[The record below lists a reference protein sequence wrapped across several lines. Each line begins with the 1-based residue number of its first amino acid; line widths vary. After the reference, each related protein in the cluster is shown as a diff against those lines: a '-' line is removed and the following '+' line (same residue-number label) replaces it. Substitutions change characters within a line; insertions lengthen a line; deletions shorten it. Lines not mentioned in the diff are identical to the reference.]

1 MSLPLAVVL
10 VSGGLDSC
18 VTAALAAPD
27 HELAF
32 LHLNYRQRTER
43 RELRA
48 FAEIAAHYNVDRRM
62 VVDVS
67 YMQQIGTSS
76 LIDRN
81 IPVPEG
87 ETALEEG
94 TPSTYVP
101 FRNANILGIGVAW
114 AEATG
119 ARDVFIGA
127 HEEETIY
134 PDCRGEFFA
143 AYNRMIAT
151 CARSQVPVRVRT
163 PLLAFDK
170 AAIIRRGVE
179 LSAPLHLTWS
189 CYQNEEEACGRC
201 HSCMLRRRG
210 FRSAGVE
217 DPASYAGQAEEPPG
231 PEE

>member
-18 VTAALAAPD
+18 VTAALAALE

-32 LHLNYRQRTER
+32 LHINYRQRTER

-48 FAEIAAHYNVDRRM
+48 FAEIASHYRVDRRM

-67 YMQQIGTSS
+67 YMKQIGTSS
-76 LIDRN
+76 LIDRS

-87 ETALEEG
+87 EISLRESN
-94 TPSTYVP
+94 PSTYVP

-114 AEATG
+114 AEAAG
-119 ARDVFIGA
+119 ARAVFIGA
-127 HEEETIY
+127 HEAETTY
-134 PDCRGEFFA
+134 PDCRGEFFD
-143 AYNRMIAT
+143 AYNRMIAA
-151 CARSQVPVRVRT
+151 CARSQVPVQVRT

-170 AAIIRRGVE
+170 AAIIQRGVE

-189 CYQNEEEACGRC
+189 CYQNEETACGRC
-201 HSCMLRRRG
+201 HSCILRRRG
-210 FRSAGVE
+210 FRAAGIE
-217 DPASYAGQAEEPPG
+217 DPASRAG
-231 PEE
+231 

>member
-1 MSLPLAVVL
+1 MSLPLAIAL

-18 VTAALAAPD
+18 VTAALASLD
-27 HELAF
+27 HKLAF

-48 FAEIAAHYNVDRRM
+48 FAEIAAHYKVDQRL

-67 YMQQIGTSS
+67 YMMQIGATS

-87 ETALEEG
+87 ESALPESL
-94 TPSTYVP
+94 PSTYVP
-101 FRNANILGIGVAW
+101 FRNANLLGIGVAW

-119 ARDVFIGA
+119 ARSVFIGA
-127 HEEETIY
+127 HEAGSVY
-134 PDCRGEFFA
+134 PDCRRQFFS

-151 CARSQVPVRVRT
+151 CVQPENPIVIKT

-170 AAIIRRGVE
+170 ATIIRRGLE

-189 CYQNEEEACGRC
+189 CYQAEELACGRC
-201 HSCMLRRRG
+201 HSCILRRRG
-210 FRSAGVE
+210 FDATGAE
-217 DPASYAGQAEEPPG
+217 DPASYLQI
-231 PEE
+231 